1 MFIVTARVP
10 RKRLLAG
17 AVTVLCCCL
26 AVATALVLTLGRRAV
41 TTAAEVSN
49 IRSNEDRIAYLNE
62 LGWQVSET
70 PITTEELL
78 IPESFDESY
87 DHYLALQS
95 DQGFDLTR
103 YCGKRIKRYIYE
115 ITNYPGGTQGA
126 QAALLIYRG
135 KVIGGQ
141 VQAADGS
148 FLHGLAM
155 PDGGA
160 GA

>member
-10 RKRLLAG
+10 RRRLLAG

-41 TTAAEVSN
+41 TTAAEASN

-70 PITTEELL
+70 PITIEELL
-78 IPESFDESY
+78 IPESFDASY
-87 DHYLALQS
+87 NDYLALQS
-95 DQGFDLTR
+95 EQGFDLTR

-115 ITNYPGGTQGA
+115 ITNYPDGTEGV
-126 QAALLIYRG
+126 QAALLVYRNR
-135 KVIGGQ
+135 VIGGQ
-141 VQAADGS
+141 LQAPDGS
-148 FLHGLAM
+148 FVLPLSGKS
-155 PDGGA
+155 
-160 GA
+160 

>member
-10 RKRLLAG
+10 RRRLLAG

-26 AVATALVLTLGRRAV
+26 AVATALVLTLGGRAV
-41 TTAAEVSN
+41 TAAAEASN

-78 IPESFDESY
+78 IPERFDESY
-87 DHYLALQS
+87 NDYLALQS
-95 DQGFDLTR
+95 GQGFDLTR

-115 ITNYPGGTQGA
+115 VTNYPDPEAGA
-126 QAALLIYRG
+126 QAALLVYRNR
-135 KVIGGQ
+135 VIGGQ
-141 VQAADGS
+141 LQAADGS
-148 FLHGLAM
+148 FVLPLSGQN
-155 PDGGA
+155 
-160 GA
+160 